1 MTIRSILTL
10 APEFF
15 FVCKI
20 SKASPR
26 GSRKNKLRPA
36 APFSPSRYSRNIC
49 PHFRGFSAES
59 AGFHP
64 SPIPVQTSV
73 YTELGWAAHFVD
85 PSGERWPKRI
95 RSVHNVTNLPRDAA
109 NLSRYASSAGCPRW
123 ARPVCKF
130 YIIDVFRAQAARR
143 RSSRRP
149 AAAAAAWRRP
159 RRRSALPSGRW
170 PATTAFWS
178 TPTRARRSSGRRRP
192 TSASAGPSAATRPS
206 PATVRRRSATRRPPA
221 GWSPA
226 PAPAPGWSRARRP
239 GRRGAVVSVA

>member
-10 APEFF
+10 APEFLSPARF
-15 FVCKI
+15 LKR
-20 SKASPR
+20 PR
-26 GSRKNKLRPA
+26 GVPAKNILRPA

-59 AGFHP
+59 SGFHP

-85 PSGERWPKRI
+85 PSGDRWPKRI

-109 NLSRYASSAGCPRW
+109 NLSRYALSAGCPRW

-149 AAAAAAWRRP
+149 AAAAAWRRP

-170 PATTAFWS
+170 PARTAFWS

-226 PAPAPGWSRARRP
+226 PAPGWSRARRP